1 MLSAP
6 DDEYPGAIIDE
17 NIAKKALSWRTDP
30 SKTYLS
36 VKVRTAGNLFSFIF
50 DKRIYVGQGVD
61 IDVDG
66 DTVEETYASTIFV
79 PDDSGII
86 ALMCMPSIDLFGPG
100 GNTIRLEIS
109 IGQYLSSAT
118 QG

>member
-6 DDEYPGAIIDE
+6 NDSYPDAIIDE

-36 VKVRTAGNLFSFIF
+36 VKVGAASNLFSFIF
-50 DKRIYVGQGVD
+50 DKRIYFGQSVD

-66 DTVEETYASTIFV
+66 DTVEETYTSTVFIPSEDGLV
-79 PDDSGII
+79 AITCS
-86 ALMCMPSIDLFGPG
+86 PSIHLFGPG

-109 IGQYLSSAT
+109 IGQYLISAT